1 MTSSV
6 LPSRQLSAFGSTATM
21 ANEAL
26 FVHPDDLRTAF
37 ATAMSHMYKE
47 EVPLYGDLVQIVSDV
62 NREVISQ
69 NSIEPPTADRLE
81 RLMLERHGAIRLG
94 TPEELGTVRRIFAL
108 MGMQP
113 VGYYDLSVA
122 GLPMH
127 ATCFRPICESSLARN
142 PFRIFTTLLRPE
154 LVQSDAARDLAL
166 RLLSE
171 RNIFSQQLMQMLK
184 VAEHQDH
191 RLDCQ
196 QGEVFIR
203 EALRT
208 FCWAPVAAAT
218 RTEYEILK
226 NEHPILADIACFQTC
241 HINHLTPRTL
251 DIGRAQRAMQE
262 QHMVVKERIEG
273 PPSRRFPIL
282 LRQTSFIALEERIQ
296 FRAGDGAAAAADL
309 INGSHKAR
317 FGEIEERGTAVTPA
331 GRALYDK
338 LLGEA
343 LDSAQHLSPEG
354 VDAMVVEKFRS
365 YPDTWDELR
374 KGGLVYFKYRC
385 ITKSRHHLV
394 NVANIPLGLGE
405 GKDLERLIDAGV
417 VETVPIT
424 YEDFLPFSAAGIFQ
438 SNLRHGSRTNQEP
451 LQSRPDLDALEAA
464 LGRSV
469 VDADELYAAA
479 QQGSLQSCLEMLR
492 SVLSPP

>member
-1 MTSSV
+1 MASSV
-6 LPSRQLSAFGSTATM
+6 LPSRQVSAFGSTATM

-26 FVHPDDLRTAF
+26 LVHPDDLRTAF
-37 ATAMSHMYKE
+37 ATAMSQMYKE
-47 EVPLYGDLVQIVSDV
+47 EVPLYGDLVQIVGGV
-62 NREVISQ
+62 NREIISQ
-69 NSIEPPTADRLE
+69 NSTEPPTADRLE

-154 LVQSDAARDLAL
+154 LVQSETARDLAL

-171 RNIFSQQLMQMLK
+171 RNIFSQQLIQMLEI
-184 VAEHQDH
+184 AEHQDH

-218 RTEYEILK
+218 SIEYEILK
-226 NEHPILADIACFQTC
+226 NEHPILADIACFQTS

-273 PPSRRFPIL
+273 PPARKFPIL

-296 FRAGDGAAAAADL
+296 FRTGDGDAAEFVG
-309 INGSHKAR
+309 GSHKAR

-343 LDSAQHLSPEG
+343 LDSAHGLNPED
-354 VDAMVVEKFRS
+354 VDAMVVENFQS

-374 KGGLVYFKYRC
+374 KGGLVYFNYRC
-385 ITKSRHHLV
+385 ILKSRHQLV
-394 NVANIPLGLGE
+394 DAGDIPLRIGDE
-405 GKDLERLIDAGV
+405 TDLERLIDAGLI
-417 VETVPIT
+417 ETVPIT

-438 SNLRHGSRTNQEP
+438 SNLRHGPGSNQEP
-451 LQSRPDLDALEAA
+451 LQRKPDRLALEAA

-469 VDADELYAAA
+469 VDPDQLYAAA
-479 QQGSLQSCLEMLR
+479 QQESLQSCLTMLK
-492 SVLSPP
+492 SVLSPR